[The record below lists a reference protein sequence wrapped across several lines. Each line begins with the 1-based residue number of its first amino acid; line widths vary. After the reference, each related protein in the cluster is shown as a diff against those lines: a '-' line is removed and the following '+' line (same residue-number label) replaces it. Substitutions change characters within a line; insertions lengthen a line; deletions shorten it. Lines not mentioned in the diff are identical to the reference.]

1 MGFFGQPF
9 LSLNTVMEIKA
20 TEYLTWQKSW
30 ESENHAPQPVPMKDF
45 FPAWFKDLRGNLREY
60 TQEFGYRTAR
70 HCLGLRGLP
79 AIGYT
84 LSFEQNHYRMF
95 DLHPEQLHG
104 TCWTEKINDA
114 YVWSIFVISFP
125 WRAKMPKSWRLL
137 INDYPLDWSRQ
148 WHCFSGSVAPN
159 YEVQGNNV
167 GSMWHYEYPV
177 DPDFN
182 YYNLEMVLA
191 VQSGD
196 LGQIPPGTPIFQA
209 VPVYDPEF

>member
-1 MGFFGQPF
+1 
-9 LSLNTVMEIKA
+9 MEIKA
-20 TEYLTWQKSW
+20 TEYLTWQRSRDAENTTACP
-30 ESENHAPQPVPMKDF
+30 ESLTQF

-79 AIGYT
+79 GIGYT
-84 LSFEQNHYRMF
+84 LPFYNDRLIENYYRMF

-104 TCWTEKINDA
+104 TPWAEKINDQ

-125 WRAKMPKSWRLL
+125 WRAKMHKHWKLM
-137 INDYPLDWSRQ
+137 INDYPLDWSNQ
-148 WHCFSGSVAPN
+148 WHCFSGAVTPN
-159 YEVQGNNV
+159 YEITGNNI
-167 GSMWHYEYPV
+167 GSMWNYDYAV
-177 DPDFN
+177 DIDFN

-196 LGQIPPGTPIFQA
+196 LGQIPLGTPIFQA
-209 VPVYDPEF
+209 IPVYDPEFQN